1 MVVGRGCLNGRPV
14 RSTHRL
20 RLLSASAL
28 AVGVAFVASSAPAV
42 SVPKPKVKVAK
53 LEVDVAGY
61 VETRRLTDTTSDCH
75 PGVTYV
81 QTNTFD
87 FETGRYV
94 GTKLRNIS
102 VPGTDGVIASRFS
115 KSAGSATVG
124 GSYSDYRT
132 TNWCAP
138 HEQDPEP
145 LPPRCVRNR
154 GEIAVALEEGGVPG
168 GELTGLGGKRLML
181 AIKRKGG
188 GSDDPTCYGG
198 GAEFVRGEDGDRS
211 VVSTSFVPGVSEIVT
226 SGLQAVKVFNLGRR
240 ERLRRAIV
248 IDGPCRAVTARAG
261 RPPGPTPNPGALNA
275 DGDCWLV
282 GKIVLS
288 VRSAR

>member
-1 MVVGRGCLNGRPV
+1 V
-14 RSTHRL
+14 RSTFRL

-28 AVGVAFVASSAPAV
+28 AVGIACVASSAPAV
-42 SVPKPKVKVAK
+42 SVPKPKLKVAK

-61 VETRRLTDTTSDCH
+61 VETRRLIDTTSDCH

-102 VPGTDGVIASRFS
+102 VPGTDGVIASKFS
-115 KSAGSATVG
+115 KSAGSATVA
-124 GSYSDYRT
+124 GSYSGYRT

-138 HEQDPEP
+138 HPPDPEP

-154 GEIAVALEEGGVPG
+154 GEIAVSLQEGGVPG
-168 GELTGLGGKRLML
+168 NEELTGLGGKRLML
-181 AIKRKGG
+181 AIKRKGS
-188 GSDDPTCYGG
+188 GSDDPTCPGT
-198 GAEFVRGEDGDRS
+198 GAGFVNGVDGDRS
-211 VVSTSFVPGVSEIVT
+211 VVGTSFMPGVSEIVA

-248 IDGPCRAVTARAG
+248 IDGPCRAVTG
-261 RPPGPTPNPGALNA
+261 RTSQPPGPTPNPGALNA